1 MSIRTDLYA
10 IRLGPAAPGDL
21 MKTVSVCSISDTG
34 IRPANEDAYLVSRL
48 TCPLGDY
55 SLLAVADGLGG
66 HPAGEVASHLAV
78 RTLEKILREQLQS
91 LTDPGIDSLRSL
103 LSLAFSETNR
113 TIADLAETQPEWYG
127 MATTLVAALVAE
139 DDLCVIGNVGDSRA
153 YLISDSLE
161 RITRDHSRVQEL
173 VDCGVLSPE
182 EAEHHPQ
189 KNIVTRIVGRRG
201 DAPDIFTCRLGSS
214 ILLLCTDGLFDG
226 LSERRILSVTRQAE
240 FPDLCRELVREAKEA
255 SRDNITVVAA
265 KWPGETGPSPGDR

>member
-1 MSIRTDLYA
+1 
-10 IRLGPAAPGDL
+10 

-48 TCPLGDY
+48 ASPSGDF

-78 RTLEKILREQLQS
+78 RTLEKIVGEQLQS
-91 LTDPGIDSLRSL
+91 LTDPGISSLGSL
-103 LSLAFSETNR
+103 LSLAFSETNQ
-113 TIADLAETQPEWYG
+113 TIADLAETQPEWNG
-127 MATTLVAALVAE
+127 MATTLVAALVGE

-173 VDCGVLSPE
+173 VDSGILSPE

-189 KNIVTRIVGRRG
+189 KNIVTRIVGRIG

-226 LSERRILSVTRQAE
+226 LSERRIFSVAREAE
-240 FPDLCRELVREAKEA
+240 FPDLCRQLVREAKQV
-255 SRDNITVVAA
+255 SRDNITIIAA
-265 KWPGETGPSPGDR
+265 KWPGETGPS